1 MVYMLRNK
9 NGLREWRER
18 RKRRMVSRKKG
29 AFLMKKRN
37 WKHTLLLILSIFSVV
52 IGILTLVVGI

>member
-9 NGLREWRER
+9 NGLREWDER
-18 RKRRMVSRKKG
+18 RKRRMVSRKRG
-29 AFLMKKRN
+29 TFLMKKRN
-37 WKHTLLLILSIFSVV
+37 WKHTLLLILSILSVV